1 MVVTLPNGDHSKQ
14 GCTRRYFDTLC
25 LNDLT
30 SASQLSAIWEN
41 GVLLQHECLLTH
53 WYVDTCVRGEKNIH
67 HVSSLI
73 ILSGNLL
80 HSYWKVPFSSLFYPF
95 EMGKLSIEHWGFVIP
110 KMPSWPL
117 AEAPDHHSNGS
128 PEPPPTKKTSNIS
141 NIMLKKTDN
150 PGFIVRDIRYIIP
163 DFYFSTCF
171 HKKFRY
177 PHLARAPSPAPWE
190 APEPATA
197 SPAAVVELPTSPRA
211 SWSRERSM
219 GKII

>member
-1 MVVTLPNGDHSKQ
+1 MDSPWSIPFHSCPQGSSPNVRQLASWIHGDTARWPLEQAPQAPYITGSISWWLPSQNGDHSKQ

-53 WYVDTCVRGEKNIH
+53 WYVDTCVRGEKKH

-73 ILSGNLL
+73 PSGNLL
-80 HSYWKVPFSSLFYPF
+80 HSYCSYWKVPFSSLIYPF

-110 KMPSWPL
+110 KTPSWPL

-128 PEPPPTKKTSNIS
+128 PEPPPTKKHQTSC
-141 NIMLKKTDN
+141 LKKKQ
-150 PGFIVRDIRYIIP
+150 IIRD
-163 DFYFSTCF
+163 
-171 HKKFRY
+171 
-177 PHLARAPSPAPWE
+177 L
-190 APEPATA
+190 
-197 SPAAVVELPTSPRA
+197 
-211 SWSRERSM
+211 
-219 GKII
+219 